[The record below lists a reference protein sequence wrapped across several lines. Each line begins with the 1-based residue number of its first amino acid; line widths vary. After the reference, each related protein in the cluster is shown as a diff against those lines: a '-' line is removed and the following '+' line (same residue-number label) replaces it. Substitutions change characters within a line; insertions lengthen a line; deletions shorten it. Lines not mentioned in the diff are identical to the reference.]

1 MYLQCVNCPKLG
13 VSCDGPRFFA
23 MSPQELISWS
33 KERKKHLR
41 YTNAKLGELAN
52 VPQGT
57 IDSLFANTHADFKFG
72 TIRTVLQALVGADWS
87 GVPCQSQTD
96 ESAKEAQA
104 LRDRIKQLE
113 DCMQW
118 RDEKI
123 RQFADENRFLKERI
137 ADDSAHHQ
145 ASQDFLRE
153 QIRFRNKVIAIIGT
167 ALGVSLVS
175 IIGLLLV

>member
-23 MSPQELISWS
+23 MSPQELISWC

-41 YTNAKLGELAN
+41 YTNAKLVELSE

-57 IDSLFANTHADFKFG
+57 IDSLFANMHADFKFG
-72 TIRTVLQALVGADWS
+72 TIRTILQTLVGADWS
-87 GVPCQSQTD
+87 GIPCHSQTD
-96 ESAKEAQA
+96 EHEKELQA

-123 RQFADENRFLKERI
+123 QHFADQNEMLKDRI
-137 ADDSAHHQ
+137 ADEGKRHQ
-145 ASQDFLRE
+145 AEQDFLYE
-153 QIRFRNKVIAIIGT
+153 QLRSKDKAVVVLGALLGLAVLVIIG
-167 ALGVSLVS
+167 ALIV
-175 IIGLLLV
+175 